1 MNDPRVVVN
10 KVLTGWKSVDTG
22 CRILHQHRD
31 GCAVPS
37 GSWSLMFFRKPERAV
52 RRATGCRQLFINLGA
67 LLPVFEVISQHFG
80 IYNAHGGRF

>member
-52 RRATGCRQLFINLGA
+52 RRATGAVNCSLTLGPFCPS
-67 LLPVFEVISQHFG
+67 LK
-80 IYNAHGGRF
+80 